1 MTIDRKQALAILQ
14 ETSDAM
20 IMIDLTERET
30 PLVGPV
36 ARENGWYYPK
46 AYNVVGEPPK
56 HRLGASAPRPAIPRA
71 PAPGSRVSRAPEVAR
86 ADDLGPD
93 DEPHRSTR
101 VPSGRKD
108 RTDLH

>member
-30 PLVGPV
+30 PLVGPF

-46 AYNVVGEPPK
+46 AYNVVYD
-56 HRLGASAPRPAIPRA
+56 SSPRKLQR
-71 PAPGSRVSRAPEVAR
+71 
-86 ADDLGPD
+86 DLED
-93 DEPHRSTR
+93 VT
-101 VPSGRKD
+101 
-108 RTDLH
+108 